1 MEHQIK
7 NAKYEG
13 YLWQSDQSKP
23 RIIEEG
29 EPLSLILTDGEN
41 PFVVEGLL
49 WNPEEN
55 TSIQI
60 RYVDG
65 NYFVTTYEVK
75 QEELDGS
82 ATTTPVTYLPHRLP
96 GVKALKFLRQ
106 WMSCVK
112 TCLPFSSRQT
122 YSLDL
127 KNNGG
132 TAK

>member
-23 RIIEEG
+23 RIIGEG
-29 EPLSLILTDGEN
+29 EALSLTLTDGEN

-65 NYFVTTYEVK
+65 N
-75 QEELDGS
+75 
-82 ATTTPVTYLPHRLP
+82 
-96 GVKALKFLRQ
+96 
-106 WMSCVK
+106 
-112 TCLPFSSRQT
+112 
-122 YSLDL
+122 
-127 KNNGG
+127 
-132 TAK
+132 

>member
-29 EPLSLILTDGEN
+29 EPLSLTLTDGEN

-82 ATTTPVTYLPHRLP
+82 ATTTPVTNLPHHHDRYHMNSIHQSSLLHQFYLLLIVSN
-96 GVKALKFLRQ
+96 GVL
-106 WMSCVK
+106 
-112 TCLPFSSRQT
+112 SRCSIT
-122 YSLDL
+122 S
-127 KNNGG
+127 
-132 TAK
+132 

>member
-13 YLWQSDQSKP
+13 YLWQSNQNKP
-23 RIIEEG
+23 KMIEER
-29 EPLSLILTDGEN
+29 ESLSLTLTDGEN

-60 RYVDG
+60 RCVDG
-65 NYFVTTYEVK
+65 KYFVTTYKVK
-75 QEELDGS
+75 PEDLAGS
-82 ATTTPVTYLPHRLP
+82 ITMASVTYLPHRLP

-106 WMSCVK
+106 WEEVK
-112 TCLPFSSRQT
+112 DELCENMPTLQ
-122 YSLDL
+122 L
-127 KNNGG
+127 KANIFVGFE
-132 TAK
+132 K

>member
-23 RIIEEG
+23 RIIGEG
-29 EPLSLILTDGEN
+29 EPLSLTLTDGEN

-49 WNPEEN
+49 WNSEEN

-65 NYFVTTYEVK
+65 NYFVTTYGRTGW
-75 QEELDGS
+75 LCHHNSG
-82 ATTTPVTYLPHRLP
+82 YLPATP
-96 GVKALKFLRQ
+96 
-106 WMSCVK
+106 
-112 TCLPFSSRQT
+112 SSWRE
-122 YSLDL
+122 
-127 KNNGG
+127 G
-132 TAK
+132 TKVPAPVGRGEG

>member
-23 RIIEEG
+23 RIIGEG
-29 EPLSLILTDGEN
+29 EPLSLTLTDGEN

-65 NYFVTTYEVK
+65 KY
-75 QEELDGS
+75 
-82 ATTTPVTYLPHRLP
+82 
-96 GVKALKFLRQ
+96 
-106 WMSCVK
+106 
-112 TCLPFSSRQT
+112 FSSRQT